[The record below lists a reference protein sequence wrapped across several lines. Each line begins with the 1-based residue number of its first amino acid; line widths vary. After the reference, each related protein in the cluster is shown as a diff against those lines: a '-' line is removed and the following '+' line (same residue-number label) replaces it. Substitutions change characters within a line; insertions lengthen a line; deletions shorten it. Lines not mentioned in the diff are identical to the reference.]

1 MPRIATLLAGMAL
14 AAATALAHAEPVKIV
29 NIGHSYYAAALYVAQ
44 QEKIFQKYGLE
55 PSVTVVQ
62 GGPLALQ
69 AVLSGDVDL
78 GVLSYEHVLT
88 AAVQGKPMVAF
99 FNLVN
104 RPTSN
109 VIASNAMV
117 EAAKGKSVADKI
129 KLLRG
134 KRIGVPSQGGSGDKL
149 TRALVAMEGMQ
160 PSDVKMVFSG
170 ADTGSYIA
178 ALRRDLI
185 DAAVV
190 PEPAGLLAR
199 EQKVGGV
206 YLDFLA
212 GEVPAFRDMIYM
224 SLTTTPE
231 AVTKKRELIAKV
243 AKVITEAVQV
253 IKDHPDR
260 ALAVMKK
267 EYPEMSEAM
276 NRELF
281 NMLNQAWSRDGRM
294 TMAQA
299 QATADYLKPTG
310 DHKLDI
316 AKTFT
321 NDFLG
326 KP

>member
-1 MPRIATLLAGMAL
+1 MQRSASLLV
-14 AAATALAHAEPVKIV
+14 AAAMAAVAAVATAEPVKIV

-55 PSVTVVQ
+55 PTVVVVQ

-117 EAAKGKSVADKI
+117 DAAKGKSVPEKI
-129 KLLRG
+129 KLLKG
-134 KRIGVPSQGGSGDKL
+134 KRIGVPAQGGSGDKL
-149 TRALVAMEGMQ
+149 TRALIAMEGMQ
-160 PSDVKMVFSG
+160 PADVKMVFSG

-178 ALRRDLI
+178 ALKRDLI

-190 PEPAGLLAR
+190 PEPAGLMAR

-206 YLDFLA
+206 YLDFLG

-231 AVTKKRELIAKV
+231 AIAKKRELIAKV
-243 AKVITEAVQV
+243 ATVITEAVKV
-253 IKDHPDR
+253 IKDNPDR

-267 EYPEMSEAM
+267 EYPEMSDAM

-281 NMLNQAWSRDGRM
+281 GMLNQAWSRDGRM
-294 TMAQA
+294 SVEQA
-299 QATADYLKPTG
+299 KATADYLKPSG
-310 DHKLDI
+310 DHPLDI

-321 NDFLG
+321 NDFLA

>member
-1 MPRIATLLAGMAL
+1 MKRLASLAGAALLATGL
-14 AAATALAHAEPVKIV
+14 LAHAEPVKIV

-55 PSVTVVQ
+55 PTITVVQ

-88 AAVQGKPMVAF
+88 AAVAGKQTVAF

-109 VIASNAMV
+109 VVASTAMV
-117 EAAKGKSVADKI
+117 DGAKGQSVAEKI
-129 KLLRG
+129 KRLKG
-134 KRIGVPSQGGSGDKL
+134 KRIGVPAQGGSGDKL
-149 TRALVAMEGMQ
+149 TRALIATDGMQ

-178 ALRRDLI
+178 ALKRDLI

-190 PEPAGLLAR
+190 PEPAGLMAR
-199 EQKVGGV
+199 DQGVGSV
-206 YLDFLA
+206 YLDFMG
-212 GEVPAFRDMIYM
+212 GEVPAFNNMIYM

-231 AVTKKRELIAKV
+231 TLVKKKELITKVTAAIAEAAKL
-243 AKVITEAVQV
+243 
-253 IKDHPDR
+253 IKDNPER
-260 ALAVMKK
+260 AMAAMKL
-267 EYPEMSEAM
+267 EYPEMTEKM

-281 NMLNQAWSRDGRM
+281 QMLNQAWTRDGRM
-294 TMAQA
+294 TTAQA
-299 QATADYLKPTG
+299 QATADYLKPVG
-310 DHKLDI
+310 DRPLEI
-316 AKTFT
+316 GKTFT
-321 NDFLG
+321 NDFLP
-326 KP
+326 K